1 MNYLKSIYMP
11 LKFNPKTDLVIALLS
26 WLLVVGSLSIATYLI
41 TPQRGL
47 LYFLFYAVIGATVFG
62 ISLPAYWT
70 LIKKRESLDKLGITK
85 KNLKI
90 SIIAQILLAII
101 LYYNKID
108 ILLGKEFSELFPLI
122 TLVLAIG
129 FFEAVF
135 WRGWIL
141 TNLEDSFG
149 TVPAIIL
156 GSLLYAA
163 YHIGYGMEFGE
174 MLFLFYI
181 GLMFATLFVLSR
193 NIFILW
199 PIFQPF
205 GQLITISKENLPLPL
220 IASVGFIEV
229 LIVMWIII
237 FILWRYAA
245 KKYHRLG

>member
-1 MNYLKSIYMP
+1 MNYLKSIYTP
-11 LKFNPKTDLVIALLS
+11 VKFNPKKDLVIALFS

-41 TPQRGL
+41 TSQRGL
-47 LYFLFYAVIGATVFG
+47 LYFLFYAVIGATIFG

-90 SIIAQILLAII
+90 SIAAQILLAII

-149 TVPAIIL
+149 TIPAVIL

-163 YHIGYGMEFGE
+163 YHIGYGMGFSE

-181 GLMFATLFVLSR
+181 GIMFATLFVLSR

-205 GQLITISKENLPLPL
+205 GQLITISKEDLPLPL

-229 LIVMWIII
+229 LIVMFVIIL
-237 FILWRYAA
+237 ILW
-245 KKYHRLG
+245 KYSTKNNIK

>member
-1 MNYLKSIYMP
+1 MNYLKSIYTP
-11 LKFNPKTDLVIALLS
+11 VKFNPKKDLVIALFS

-41 TPQRGL
+41 TSQRGL
-47 LYFLFYAVIGATVFG
+47 LYFLFYAVIGATIFG

-90 SIIAQILLAII
+90 SIAAQILLAII

-149 TVPAIIL
+149 TIPAVIL

-163 YHIGYGMEFGE
+163 YHIGYGMGF
-174 MLFLFYI
+174 
-181 GLMFATLFVLSR
+181 R
-193 NIFILW
+193 NI
-199 PIFQPF
+199 QPK
-205 GQLITISKENLPLPL
+205 IT
-220 IASVGFIEV
+220 
-229 LIVMWIII
+229 
-237 FILWRYAA
+237 
-245 KKYHRLG
+245 